1 MKTTSRILSALAL
14 IALSATADAQ
24 IIEKKSLNL
33 DGAKK
38 AIAAAVDYAKK
49 NNAPGA
55 VIAVVD
61 EGGNLMALER
71 LDGTFAMGATISVGK
86 ARTAVL
92 FKKPT
97 RFFEELINKGRTAM
111 TAVDGFTPLIGGI
124 PIMVDNQV
132 VGGIGVSGAAS
143 AAQDEELALAGANAL
158 MGGAAKSETAPA
170 QTTSDKPASPSP
182 ATFIDSK
189 NVSAAFA
196 KGMPLLETSGYKVH
210 ASRRVEPGQAEIHT
224 LDTDVIYVV
233 EGSATLVTGGRA
245 IDTKE
250 IAPNEIRGSKIEGGQ
265 EHHIGKGDVI
275 IIPNG
280 LPHQFT
286 AVSGELHYF
295 VCKPTASSDSRD
307 NGAMSNTPNIEI
319 MKTLFLCI
327 ITALLVSNAAFA
339 GAGTLF
345 RDDIGVS
352 NWPFTSSAS
361 AKKNPAT
368 KTAIKTPRIKS
379 HEADRR
385 VTAR

>member
-1 MKTTSRILSALAL
+1 MKIQTGTAIAAILAL
-14 IALSATADAQ
+14 GATSYAQ
-24 IIEKKSLNL
+24 VVEKKSLNL

-71 LDGTFAMGATISVGK
+71 LDGTFAMGATISIGK

-124 PIMVDNQV
+124 PIVIDGQV

-143 AAQDEELALAGANAL
+143 ANQDEELALAGANAL
-158 MGGAAKSETAPA
+158 MGGETKIGAASTSSER
-170 QTTSDKPASPSP
+170 PASTPP
-182 ATFIDSK
+182 AKTGQATFIDPK
-189 NVSAAFA
+189 NVSTAFA
-196 KGMPLLETSGYKVH
+196 KGMPLLETAGYKVH

-233 EGSATLVTGGRA
+233 DGSATLVTGGKA

-250 IAPNEIRGSKIEGGQ
+250 IAPNELRGTKIEGGQ
-265 EHHIGKGDVI
+265 EHQITKGEVI

-280 LPHQFT
+280 VPHQFT
-286 AVSGELHYF
+286 AVTGELHYF
-295 VCKPTASSDSRD
+295 VCKPTAL
-307 NGAMSNTPNIEI
+307 AETH
-319 MKTLFLCI
+319 L
-327 ITALLVSNAAFA
+327 
-339 GAGTLF
+339 
-345 RDDIGVS
+345 
-352 NWPFTSSAS
+352 
-361 AKKNPAT
+361 
-368 KTAIKTPRIKS
+368 
-379 HEADRR
+379 
-385 VTAR
+385 TAR

>member
-1 MKTTSRILSALAL
+1 MKIFLRLATLAELTTLA
-14 IALSATADAQ
+14 ATTHAQ
-24 IIEKKSLNL
+24 IVEKRSLNL

-38 AIAAAVDYAKK
+38 AIAAAVDYARKS
-49 NNAPGA
+49 NAAGG

-61 EGGNLMALER
+61 EGANLMALER

-111 TAVDGFTPLIGGI
+111 TTVDGFTPLIGGI

-158 MGGAAKSETAPA
+158 MGNAAKPHMPAPTSNVENPLTQPA
-170 QTTSDKPASPSP
+170 QI

-196 KGMPLLETSGYKVH
+196 RGMPLLETAGYKVH
-210 ASRRVEPGQAEIHT
+210 ASRRIGPGQAEIHT

-245 IDTKE
+245 IETKE

-265 EHHIGKGDVI
+265 EHHIGRGDVI

-280 LPHQFT
+280 LPHQF
-286 AVSGELHYF
+286 
-295 VCKPTASSDSRD
+295 
-307 NGAMSNTPNIEI
+307 
-319 MKTLFLCI
+319 
-327 ITALLVSNAAFA
+327 
-339 GAGTLF
+339 
-345 RDDIGVS
+345 
-352 NWPFTSSAS
+352 
-361 AKKNPAT
+361 
-368 KTAIKTPRIKS
+368 
-379 HEADRR
+379 
-385 VTAR
+385 